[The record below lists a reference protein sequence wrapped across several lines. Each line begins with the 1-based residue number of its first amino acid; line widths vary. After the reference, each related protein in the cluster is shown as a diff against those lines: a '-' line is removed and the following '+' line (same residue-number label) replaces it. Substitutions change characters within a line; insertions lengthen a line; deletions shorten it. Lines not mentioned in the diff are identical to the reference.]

1 MFSFPTLVVCPF
13 LKSFCDLFAVF
24 AYMCVCVF
32 RVCICGMCAKR
43 TVIMVWM
50 TGHFLVRPS
59 RGSGQ
64 RAFLFSFSTICS
76 QSSVMF
82 WFSFSSCLFSLSL
95 TLPLSLPLFL
105 SFSVSV
111 SLWLCL
117 CHSFCLCQSVCLSFS
132 LSLFPLTLIRCTFF
146 SVSVSLPTSFFFS
159 GSISLLS
166 SSLLYSLSLYLPPPL
181 SLSHFIM
188 SMQILAVCV
197 IISTA
202 WQNFLR
208 LIMTFACL
216 QFVQEGQSSN
226 LPLRSGCIRWR
237 LSHLLFIRHSGTEV
251 WPFPD
256 ADSNLEPVFT
266 FKTLS
271 PVIATWFLWVTWTVF
286 APHPLLT
293 SYKPWHCRGAK
304 RL

>member
-1 MFSFPTLVVCPF
+1 MFSFPMLVVCPF

-24 AYMCVCVF
+24 AYMCMCVF

-82 WFSFSSCLFSLSL
+82 WFSHSSCLFSLSL
-95 TLPLSLPLFL
+95 TLPLSPSLSLFLCLCLSVTLPLFL
-105 SFSVSV
+105 P
-111 SLWLCL
+111 L
-117 CHSFCLCQSVCLSFS
+117 SVCLSLFLS
-132 LSLFPLTLIRCTFF
+132 SHSLSFAVPFFLSLFP
-146 SVSVSLPTSFFFS
+146 SLPHSFSLVQSVFYLPLSFTHS
-159 GSISLLS
+159 LSISP
-166 SSLLYSLSLYLPPPL
+166 LP

-256 ADSNLEPVFT
+256 TDSNLKPVFT
-266 FKTLS
+266 F
-271 PVIATWFLWVTWTVF
+271 ATWFLWVTWTVF